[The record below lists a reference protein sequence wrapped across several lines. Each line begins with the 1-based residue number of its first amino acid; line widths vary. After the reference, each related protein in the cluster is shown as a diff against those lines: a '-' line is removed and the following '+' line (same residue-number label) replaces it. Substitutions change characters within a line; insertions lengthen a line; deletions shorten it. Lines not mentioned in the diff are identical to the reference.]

1 MLLVL
6 AIQSTGRV
14 EILVRDASTSE
25 GIPGV
30 PVSLTF
36 RLPNEPSRPPTTLI
50 TDPRG
55 VATFSALSVGSY
67 AVSIGEGYQAQ
78 AGSLPAS
85 ILIDPGTQRRVEIA
99 ARRIANVT
107 GRIVDPNGAPSQAA
121 VLGLLSPAYV
131 EGGQALR
138 SVARMTIDR
147 EGRFRMTG
155 IPFGEYYLRIENQ
168 SPWRVA
174 YYPGVADPAAAQR
187 VVIRD
192 HDLLLGDITLPNAPG
207 FKVSGSVFHSPSDA
221 ARSLTLYI
229 AHDNPGLQEEPLV
242 ASTSSLRVSP
252 AELRFELD
260 NIPAGSYVIYPV
272 LGDRALGSLGRE
284 NLRIEDS
291 DIRDLSIAVK
301 PMVGIAGRI
310 VVKDGQSRLPDNLR
324 IATPSR
330 DTFPPLLVSDL
341 SRGAIAVSRSGE
353 FAVRNLIDGGR
364 YSLLLQG
371 LPPAAYISD
380 IRLGSRS
387 ILSDSSFIASLTEE
401 FFEIQI
407 SMAGGI
413 VRGGVR
419 DATGKTVDAAS
430 VVAVPDFARRK
441 NPAFFKRTTTD
452 SRGQFTIQG
461 LAPGEYQLFAWS
473 VPPPQGAEEDPSF
486 LGPFESRSTRVN
498 VNVGV
503 TAEASL
509 RLIQ

>member
-1 MLLVL
+1 
-6 AIQSTGRV
+6 
-14 EILVRDASTSE
+14 
-25 GIPGV
+25 
-30 PVSLTF
+30 
-36 RLPNEPSRPPTTLI
+36 
-50 TDPRG
+50 
-55 VATFSALSVGSY
+55 
-67 AVSIGEGYQAQ
+67 
-78 AGSLPAS
+78 
-85 ILIDPGTQRRVEIA
+85 
-99 ARRIANVT
+99 
-107 GRIVDPNGAPSQAA
+107 
-121 VLGLLSPAYV
+121 
-131 EGGQALR
+131 
-138 SVARMTIDR
+138 
-147 EGRFRMTG
+147 
-155 IPFGEYYLRIENQ
+155 
-168 SPWRVA
+168 
-174 YYPGVADPAAAQR
+174 
-187 VVIRD
+187 
-192 HDLLLGDITLPNAPG
+192 
-207 FKVSGSVFHSPSDA
+207 
-221 ARSLTLYI
+221 
-229 AHDNPGLQEEPLV
+229 
-242 ASTSSLRVSP
+242 
-252 AELRFELD
+252 
-260 NIPAGSYVIYPV
+260 VIYPV